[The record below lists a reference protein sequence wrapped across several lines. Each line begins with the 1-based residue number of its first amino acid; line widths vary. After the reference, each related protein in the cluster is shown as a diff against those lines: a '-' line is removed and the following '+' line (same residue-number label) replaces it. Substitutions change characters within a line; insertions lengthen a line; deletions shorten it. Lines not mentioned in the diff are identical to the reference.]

1 MPFDWT
7 QEQHATLARFRDIGA
22 EIAAAAAHDG
32 RAPAGFDEAGWARLG
47 HEGLW
52 DMIVPETYGGD
63 GHGWWHFSAA
73 LEGLASSIRRPA
85 LLLSVIA
92 QAGMVRALERYGTAT
107 QQDRYFGAI
116 LRGELSATA
125 IAEPGTGTDVRSIAT
140 TLAEHGDG
148 YRLTG
153 SKFNIAHAPL
163 ARFIL
168 VVTRIETPGRRNT
181 ALAIVD
187 RDQPGM
193 TVAAPDRK
201 LGLDDLPTGAL
212 HFDDCPITR
221 GQLLGEPGAGLGNLI
236 DIISLGRLYY
246 GLVAA
251 QVTAPYLRD
260 AIGYCRERRSFDS
273 TIDAHQYVQR
283 RLVDLQIGIER
294 GTWLARGA
302 LAQLLTDHPQ
312 ALMTCSIA
320 KLVGAQDLVDSALGL
335 VRLYGS
341 LGYQAGPVA
350 AFASDALG
358 FMSVGGT
365 EEMHRK
371 NIFNQMMRAG

>member
-1 MPFDWT
+1 M
-7 QEQHATLARFRDIGA
+7 
-22 EIAAAAAHDG
+22 
-32 RAPAGFDEAGWARLG
+32 
-47 HEGLW
+47 
-52 DMIVPETYGGD
+52 
-63 GHGWWHFSAA
+63 
-73 LEGLASSIRRPA
+73 
-85 LLLSVIA
+85 
-92 QAGMVRALERYGTAT
+92 
-107 QQDRYFGAI
+107 
-116 LRGELSATA
+116 
-125 IAEPGTGTDVRSIAT
+125 
-140 TLAEHGDG
+140 
-148 YRLTG
+148 
-153 SKFNIAHAPL
+153 
-163 ARFIL
+163 
-168 VVTRIETPGRRNT
+168 
-181 ALAIVD
+181 
-187 RDQPGM
+187 
-193 TVAAPDRK
+193 
-201 LGLDDLPTGAL
+201 
-212 HFDDCPITR
+212 
-221 GQLLGEPGAGLGNLI
+221 LGEPGAGLGNLI

-260 AIGYCRERRSFDS
+260 AINYCRDRRSFDS

-302 LAQLLTDHPQ
+302 LAQLLTNHPQ

-320 KLVGAQDLVDSALGL
+320 KLVGAQDLVDGALGL